1 MLNNNYSASAS
12 RAFSGNDLTAAAE
25 SLQDLYPGIAE
36 VRIITRRLYD
46 RPIYTIRVFTSPKLG
61 TVRVAHARS
70 RNPYTAAQRIV
81 RRVESDADFL
91 YKVKNFC

>member
-1 MLNNNYSASAS
+1 MLKQHNTSAS
-12 RAFSGNDLTAAAE
+12 RAFSGDDLTAATE
-25 SLQDLYPGIAE
+25 SLQNLYPGIAE

-61 TVRVAHARS
+61 TVRIAHARS

-91 YKVKNFC
+91 HKVKNFC

>member
-1 MLNNNYSASAS
+1 MLTTNNSSASS
-12 RAFSGNDLTAAAE
+12 AFSGNDLTAAAE
-25 SLQDLYPGIAE
+25 SLQNLYPGIAE

-70 RNPYTAAQRIV
+70 RNPYTAAKRIIE
-81 RRVESDADFL
+81 RVESDDDFL